1 MRTRHRLDRHARL
14 PQPGEVSF
22 DRAKADSEVAS
33 ESGTRHR
40 LPGRSEECDELLLP
54 LYPSKGEVVVA

>member
-14 PQPGEVSF
+14 PQPREVSF
-22 DRAKADSEVAS
+22 DRAKADSELAS

-40 LPGRSEECDELLLP
+40 LLGRTEEFDELLLP
-54 LYPSKGEVVVA
+54 LYSAKGEVVVA